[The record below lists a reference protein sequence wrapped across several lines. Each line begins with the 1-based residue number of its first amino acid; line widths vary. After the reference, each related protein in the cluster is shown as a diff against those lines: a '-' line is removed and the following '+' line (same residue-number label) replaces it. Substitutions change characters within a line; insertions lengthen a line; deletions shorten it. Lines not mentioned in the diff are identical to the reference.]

1 MSWKY
6 SDPALWE
13 AAVNADNFPK
23 GDIAKSYLEWM
34 KHPEYAILKN
44 KEMGIKKVLNESST
58 I

>member
-34 KHPEYAILKN
+34 KHSQYAILKN
-44 KEMGIKKVLNESST
+44 KEMGIKKGVE
-58 I
+58 